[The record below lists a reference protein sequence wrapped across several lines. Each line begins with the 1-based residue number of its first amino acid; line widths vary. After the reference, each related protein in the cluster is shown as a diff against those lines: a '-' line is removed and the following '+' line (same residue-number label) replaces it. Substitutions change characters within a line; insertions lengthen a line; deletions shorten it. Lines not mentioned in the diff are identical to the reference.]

1 MEQNKVLMVIVSMA
15 IFFAAIVGVGI
26 ALLYPRN
33 DTVAG
38 EAVSGSVREF
48 DPIEYVRRP
57 DTAPLVTPNETD
69 EPHIIVYGT
78 EPEGEGVVG
87 DSLDP
92 LVQTVPDVSIEHGE
106 GDAAP
111 DPAITIVERPARD
124 TVPRE
129 RAPVRSTAT
138 SRDATP
144 TRSTPERSP
153 TPQPRQIRVTEYW
166 IQLIA
171 SPNRDRVELARTT
184 LADHSLGGRVT
195 TRDVDGELFY
205 RLRVGPYASQE
216 EAEKFLEW
224 ISDIDGFEEAYVSE
238 EYPLRSVNS

>member
-1 MEQNKVLMVIVSMA
+1 MVIVSMA

-26 ALLYPRN
+26 ALLYPRS

-38 EAVSGSVREF
+38 ETASGSVREF

-57 DTAPLVTPNETD
+57 ETAPLVPTDETD
-69 EPHIIVYGT
+69 EPQIIVYGT
-78 EPEGEGVVG
+78 EPEGVVLDAPESLGVR
-87 DSLDP
+87 
-92 LVQTVPDVSIEHGE
+92 VPDVSIERDE
-106 GDAAP
+106 GGVVS
-111 DPAITIVERPARD
+111 DPEITIIERPARESTRRETAPAASTD
-124 TVPRE
+124 T
-129 RAPVRSTAT
+129 T
-138 SRDATP
+138 RDIASP
-144 TRSTPERSP
+144 RSTPEQPS
-153 TPQPRQIRVTEYW
+153 TPRPRQIRVTEYW

-171 SPNRDRVELARTT
+171 SPNRDRVELARST

-195 TRDVDGELFY
+195 TRDIDGELFY

-224 ISDIDGFEEAYVSE
+224 ITDIDGFEEAYVSE